1 MNRLRRAACGLLLA
15 VAAAAAAG
23 PAPAAP
29 AQDTVPWKPLD
40 EVLKGAITA
49 FDGREVEVQY
59 DLVDAIQ
66 LEDFTI
72 FKPFEG
78 QGKFVR
84 EWHDRSIHLSGLG
97 GIVWKPGLRRKA
109 GMEFDAKMG
118 IPRDFGAYFAEARD
132 TEHFLMYSVYD
143 LFFQKKDNPG
153 NGKSHMI
160 CRFLPEASDSGG
172 ELAFRYVARTLSPAI
187 EARKSFHVKLGIEG
201 NEAQMEIQGD
211 KLQGKDGWG
220 PLLRGLRP
228 GFYVLDSEAWVS
240 SLVFRGEVDPEWAKE
255 AHVDLKK
262 PVAIKKP
269 GAKQGERPP
278 NEVDLAAKAKVEKV
292 RAGDEAPVALLR
304 IIEDAAILESV
315 REDAAKAVEETG
327 GMKIVP
333 RLVPL
338 LESADL
344 LARKL
349 GGRLVTRLAGRSFGF
364 SADGPEAERR
374 KAVRSLMDYIE
385 KNPAKFQ

>member
-1 MNRLRRAACGLLLA
+1 MNRLLRAARAAILA
-15 VAAAAAAG
+15 VAACAAG
-23 PAPAAP
+23 AAP
-29 AQDTVPWKPLD
+29 TARAQETVPWKSLD
-40 EVLKGAITA
+40 EVLKGRITA
-49 FDGREVEVQY
+49 FDGREVEVHY

-66 LEDFTI
+66 LEDFSD

-84 EWHDRSIHLSGLG
+84 EWYDRSIHLAGTG

-109 GMEFDAKMG
+109 GMEFDAKMA
-118 IPRDFGAYFAEARD
+118 ILRDFGAYLAEARA

-172 ELAFRYVARTLSPAI
+172 ELAFRYVSRSVSPEI
-187 EARKSFHVKLGIEG
+187 EARKPFHVRLALEG
-201 NEAQMEIQGD
+201 SDASMEIQGD

-220 PLLRGLRP
+220 PALRGLRP

-240 SLVFRGEVDPEWAKE
+240 SLVFRGEVDPEWAKD
-255 AHVDLKK
+255 ARVDLKK
-262 PVAIKKP
+262 PVAIKRPGSKP
-269 GAKQGERPP
+269 GERTP
-278 NEVDLAAKAKVEKV
+278 NEADLAAKAKVERV
-292 RAGDEAPVALLR
+292 RSGEDPPVGLLR

-315 REDAAKAVEETG
+315 REDAAKAVEEKG
-327 GMKIVP
+327 EMKIVP

-338 LESADL
+338 LESADP

-349 GGRLVTRLAGRSFGF
+349 GGRLVTRIAGRSFGF
-364 SADGPEAERR
+364 NAEGPEAERR
-374 KAVRSLMDYIE
+374 KAVKSLMDWID
-385 KNPAKFQ
+385 KNPAKFL